1 MFCGYCT
8 CWLPLRMFTEM
19 LHYILCSWNR
29 YQDTEDDEDVDGEG
43 DLDSIM
49 EIIKVTLC
57 PIKLSAPVSW

>member
-1 MFCGYCT
+1 
-8 CWLPLRMFTEM
+8 MFTEM
-19 LHYILCSWNR
+19 LHDILCSWNR

-57 PIKLSAPVSW
+57 PIKLSASVSW

>member
-1 MFCGYCT
+1 
-8 CWLPLRMFTEM
+8 MFTEM
-19 LHYILCSWNR
+19 LYYILCSWNR

-57 PIKLSAPVSW
+57 PIKLSASVGNWSVTS